1 METKQLRVT
10 DKYIDF
16 TEEKVKYIII
26 VDTKKYLL
34 QNVNSYYLITK
45 NKSYLFEVDYSNMIV
60 LKL

>member
-1 METKQLRVT
+1 MEAKLLKVT
-10 DKYIDF
+10 DKFIDCRDKCVYVLVI
-16 TEEKVKYIII
+16 EEKE
-26 VDTKKYLL
+26 YLL